1 MEKKYFI
8 FGACLI
14 LIAVAGFLGLKNI
27 QQTKKNISISNELLT
42 VGEQKSAN
50 SNQGAA
56 IDQQPTG
63 DSSQEVAVG
72 KVQKTNNEQS
82 SKSDKQNAVENS
94 PVIKEVSSVISNQL
108 SSTDAAKQS
117 SSAGKIVSKLVSWGF
132 QKSSERKIDTIILHS
147 SYDALGSDPF
157 SVAGVI
163 AEYKQAQ
170 VSPHYLI
177 TRDGTIYQLVADQNI
192 AWHAG
197 VAKMPDGRTDVN
209 SFSIGIEMINTQTGK
224 FTDQQYSAVNRL
236 IGDLKNK
243 YPIKNILGHSDIAS
257 GRKTDPWGIEWKKIQ
272 K

>member
-1 MEKKYFI
+1 MRKRNI
-8 FGACLI
+8 I
-14 LIAVAGFLGLKNI
+14 LIAALGVISIVGIYFGLRKFQQAKKSVSISSVLATGSEQRAANDSQDTVVKIQETNNI
-27 QQTKKNISISNELLT
+27 QDASNNVQDTTAHGLQPKDK
-42 VGEQKSAN
+42 G
-50 SNQGAA
+50 SNTNTNTNTNTAA
-56 IDQQPTG
+56 INN
-63 DSSQEVAVG
+63 SQVAPAG
-72 KVQKTNNEQS
+72 SNNA
-82 SKSDKQNAVENS
+82 D
-94 PVIKEVSSVISNQL
+94 L
-108 SSTDAAKQS
+108 
-117 SSAGKIVSKLVSWGF
+117 GKIVSKLVAWGF
-132 QKSSERKIDTIILHS
+132 QKSSGRKIDTIILHS

-243 YPIKNILGHSDIAS
+243 YPIKNILGHNDIAP